1 MVRKPDVQYIRYY
14 TDGSAAKQ
22 VQDKPS
28 RQKKYALSKA
38 PRQHS
43 EQKVTRIDPLAVGG
57 ILISAVMLILMVVG
71 TVELFTI
78 RKQADQMEQYV
89 AQLYAQNIE
98 LRSDYESGYD
108 LDEIQRSANA
118 LGLVPIEEKTITV
131 SIPSQNIRLAQPDV
145 WQRLSQFFQ
154 GLFA

>member
-1 MVRKPDVQYIRYY
+1 MARKPDIQYIRFY

-22 VQDKPS
+22 VQEKDR

-38 PRQHS
+38 PRH
-43 EQKVTRIDPLAVGG
+43 ENKPRVIRIDPLAVGG
-57 ILISAVMLILMVVG
+57 ILISAVMLVLMIAG
-71 TVELFTI
+71 TVELFSV
-78 RKQADQMEQYV
+78 RNQADQMEQYV
-89 AQLYAQNIE
+89 AQLYARNIE

-108 LDEIQRSANA
+108 IDEIQRSANA
-118 LGLVPIEEKTITV
+118 LGLVPIADKTVTV
-131 SIPSQNIRLAQPDV
+131 CVPVQNVRISQPDV

>member
-1 MVRKPDVQYIRYY
+1 MARKPDIQYIRFY
-14 TDGSAAKQ
+14 TDGSAARQ
-22 VQDKPS
+22 VQDKPH

-38 PRQHS
+38 PRRENKQR
-43 EQKVTRIDPLAVGG
+43 VIRIDPLAMGG
-57 ILISAVMLILMVVG
+57 IVISAVMLVLMIAG
-71 TVELFTI
+71 TVELFSV
-78 RKQADQMEQYV
+78 RQQANQMEQYV

-108 LDEIQRSANA
+108 LNEVQRSANA
-118 LGLVPIEEKTITV
+118 LGLVPVADKTVTV
-131 SIPSQNIRLAQPDV
+131 SLQDQPVRMAQPNV